1 MYNDVGIARSGG
13 CGPRSRKGMRRWVLK
28 CTS

>member
-13 CGPRSRKGMRRWVLK
+13 YGPRSRKGVRR
-28 CTS
+28 